1 MQKTYIKQYVR
12 HFDLY
17 QSGNK
22 YYNKDAYHVLSIID
36 ESVYYRTGHSKWKTC
51 KQGDLLVSIIN
62 NIPLHTL

>member
-22 YYNKDAYHVLSIID
+22 FYDKNAYHVLSVVNENIH
-36 ESVYYRTGHSKWKTC
+36 YRVGHSEWKIC
-51 KQGDLLVSIIN
+51 NQGDLIVSIIN
-62 NIPLHTL
+62 NIPLHTI